1 MMKKNILLFC
11 LALVFSSSSLAEK
24 WYIDGGLGFVNFDDG
39 TDDVSP
45 TNIYFR
51 GGYKINK
58 NFDIGLEANIT
69 ADSDSFNAG
78 GVTVDFDVDIVTFY
92 ARGGGNVSD
101 NVWLY
106 GQIGSSNTE
115 LTGEAFGVSV
125 SEDDTDVM
133 FGFGADIGIGS
144 GSTYVAL
151 NYSIYNGNNGV
162 DVTGFNIGIGTRF

>member
-1 MMKKNILLFC
+1 M
-11 LALVFSSSSLAEK
+11 VFSSSSLAEN
-24 WYIDGGLGFVNFDDG
+24 WFIDGGLGFVTFDDG
-39 TDDVSP
+39 VDEVSP

-58 NFDIGLEANIT
+58 NFDIGIEANVT
-69 ADSDSFNAG
+69 ADSDSITAFGITA
-78 GVTVDFDVDIVTFY
+78 DADVDIVTIY
-92 ARGGGNVSD
+92 ARGGAFVSD

-106 GQIGSSNTE
+106 GQVGSSNTE
-115 LTGEAFGVSV
+115 LTIEALGVSV

-151 NYSIYNGNNGV
+151 NYSIYNGNNGI
-162 DVTGFNIGIGTRF
+162 DVTGFNLGIGTRF

>member
-11 LALVFSSSSLAEK
+11 LAMVFSSSSLAEN
-24 WYIDGGLGFVNFDDG
+24 WFIDGGLGFVTFDDG
-39 TDDVSP
+39 VDEVSP

-58 NFDIGLEANIT
+58 NFDIGLEANVT
-69 ADSDSFNAG
+69 VDSDSITYAG
-78 GVTVDFDVDIVTFY
+78 TTVDFDVDIVTFF
-92 ARGGGNVSD
+92 ARGGGFVSD

-106 GQIGSSNTE
+106 GQVGSSNTE
-115 LTGEAFGVSV
+115 LTGEAGGFSV

-133 FGFGADIGIGS
+133 FGFGAEIGLGG
-144 GSTYVAL
+144 GSTYLAL

-162 DVTGFNIGIGTRF
+162 DVTGFNLGIGTRF